1 VDNSKKDKV
10 KHQFSPAEA
19 ADYLR
24 QLADALEQGHIAL
37 RSEELELEGDVK
49 VKQELK
55 TKSGKATL
63 KINLKIVAP
72 MPVAAPEAT
81 AEAAPVQ
88 GETQSEAEGFVEITP
103 QEDDPGESE
112 GKPSYK
118 KLKKA
123 MSKSFGNL
131 RAMRKEGNLP
141 TAEDVAVFA
150 DQGRE
155 MCTFESDKYGPES
168 YADFLAAL
176 DKLEAASVAGDDQA
190 LDAALS
196 DLWAC
201 RSDCHKK
208 YK

>member
-1 VDNSKKDKV
+1 MDNSKKDKV

-24 QLADALEQGHIAL
+24 QLADALEKGHIAL

-72 MPVAAPEAT
+72 IPVAAPEA
-81 AEAAPVQ
+81 ASEQDEAGVE
-88 GETQSEAEGFVEITP
+88 GEGEGEAEGFVEITP

-141 TAEDVAVFA
+141 AAEDVAVFA
-150 DQGRE
+150 AQGRE
-155 MCTFESDKYGPES
+155 MCTFESEKYGPES

-176 DKLEAASVAGDDQA
+176 DKLEAASVAGDDQS

-201 RSDCHKK
+201 RR
-208 YK
+208 